1 MKINLMTKRSNY
13 NINIKKIFFLILVF
27 IFILCILIN
36 IYFKINNLF
45 NLKAEY
51 EKITKI
57 STINDNYQDKYNK
70 KREELLEI
78 NDKKK
83 NWGLIFNTLYSK
95 VPEKILITKIEY
107 NNNVF
112 SISGTTKEKNQ
123 IFIFIEELK
132 KIQFCSEVYIDD
144 LKSENKILYTIK
156 FLLDG

>member
-57 STINDNYQDKYNK
+57 SNINDNYQDKYNK

-78 NDKKK
+78 NNKKK
-83 NWGLIFNTLYSK
+83 NWGLILNTLYSK
-95 VPEKILITKIEY
+95 VPDNVLITKIEY
-107 NNNVF
+107 KNNVF
-112 SISGTTKEKNQ
+112 SIYGTTKEKNQ